1 MSNIA
6 KEIAEVA
13 KMSDC
18 KGTKTKC
25 IDGLA
30 TVEAKETNKKVSV
43 NQIIEGCLNLPT
55 IEADAVFGSLYQA
68 APNDVAKNGL
78 KAAWMQLPNIAS
90 AYNMSY
96 TDIVESCAGTINLD
110 GASALVAEY
119 SAKLGGE
126 AVVFKMPNNDTK
138 ADALT
143 CVTVKVSGVPV
154 SLNMV
159 VECFE
164 ASKVDYKKRV
174 AALASAY
181 RLIKKCSGGVKST
194 AELLAIAEKA
204 VLDLKARGVALDEV
218 LQTITKLYEG

>member
-1 MSNIA
+1 MANIA
-6 KEIAEVA
+6 KEIAEAAKVA
-13 KMSDC
+13 DC
-18 KGTKTKC
+18 TGTKTNC
-25 IDGLA
+25 VDGLA
-30 TVEAKETNKKVSV
+30 IAEAKETNKKVSV

-55 IEADAVFGSLYQA
+55 IETDAVFGGLYAA

-78 KAAWMQLPNIAS
+78 KAAWMQLPHIS
-90 AYNMSY
+90 EAYNMGY
-96 TDIVESCAGTINLD
+96 DDIVSACSESLPLGSA
-110 GASALVAEY
+110 AALVKEY
-119 SAKLGGE
+119 ASVNGCE
-126 AVVFKMPNNDTK
+126 AVVFKMPSNETK

-143 CVTVKVSGVPV
+143 CVTVNVSGVPV

-181 RLIKKCSGGVKST
+181 RLIKKCSSGVKST
-194 AELLAIAEKA
+194 AELLATAEKSI
-204 VLDLKARGVALDEV
+204 LDLKARGVGLDEV